1 MSTDKCGIVKTAKYS
16 VAILLQQGGA
26 LVEYDELVEY
36 YRRKLMERYVAY
48 TNRDLV
54 QRIIYLLSSADP
66 DTLAVILG
74 LLQSKN

>member
-1 MSTDKCGIVKTAKYS
+1 MWYCQDSQ
-16 VAILLQQGGA
+16 ILSGDSPTTGGA